1 MNDIKTSTIRIN
13 GHAHLL
19 PLPNQIP
26 KFMREKEI
34 FWISNDKAFMCQG
47 QWKRPITDASFFLAE
62 KLQWMALNHIDKE
75 VILNLSQLYCNGYSR
90 HDAFDVIRFQND
102 FNGQVQADYP
112 DKFISG
118 FVVQPL
124 YIEDAL
130 LEIERCVNQYQM
142 PLLCLP
148 THFLNKDQ
156 KWVSIAD
163 DAVIPIFELA
173 NHYRL
178 AVEIHPYNAEEII
191 HLDDLYWR
199 FHLIWMCAQ
208 TADAFHIF
216 TLKDFPNK
224 FPLMRTCFA
233 HGNQFGQ
240 MGYGRRV
247 QGYKGRPD
255 LFQGTRNPEENM
267 VSQNV
272 FFDTIVHDVLSFELL
287 IKRQGVSQIIA
298 GIDDPYPLGEME
310 TVPGCYPGKVIDEA
324 VVCGIINETDRD
336 QIWCDNVLK
345 WLNLTL

>member
-19 PLPNQIP
+19 PQPNQIP

-34 FWISNDKAFMCQG
+34 FWISDDKAFMCQG
-47 QWKRPITDASFFLAE
+47 QWRRPITDDSFFLIE
-62 KLQWMALNHIDKE
+62 KLQWMASNLIDKE

-90 HDAFDVIRFQND
+90 QDASDVIRFQND
-102 FNGQVQADYP
+102 FNGQLQTDHS
-112 DKFISG
+112 DKFIAG

-130 LEIERCVNQYQM
+130 QEIERCVDKYHM

-163 DAVIPIFELA
+163 DSVVPIFELA
-173 NHYRL
+173 NYYRL

-191 HLDDLYWR
+191 KLDDIYWR

-208 TADAFHIF
+208 TADAFHMF
-216 TLKDFPNK
+216 TLKDFPNR

-247 QGYKGRPD
+247 HGYKGRPD
-255 LFQGTRNPEENM
+255 LFLGTRNPQENI
-267 VSQNV
+267 VAQNV
-272 FFDTIVHDVLSFELL
+272 FFDSLVHDVLSFELL
-287 IKRQGVSQIIA
+287 VKRQGVSQIIA

-310 TVPGCYPGKVIDEA
+310 TVPGSYPGKVIDEA
-324 VVCGIINETDRD
+324 VVSGIINETDRD
-336 QIWCDNVLK
+336 QIWCDNVLN